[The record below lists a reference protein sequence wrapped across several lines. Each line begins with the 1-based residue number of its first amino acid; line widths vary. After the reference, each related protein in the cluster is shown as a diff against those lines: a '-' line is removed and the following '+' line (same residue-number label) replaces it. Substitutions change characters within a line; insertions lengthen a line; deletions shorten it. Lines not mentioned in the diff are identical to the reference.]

1 MFEQAQAEYDRKSI
15 IWLSSVGER
24 VVKYAREHG
33 SYTDRTGNL
42 RNSIGY
48 VVVQFGKVVVS
59 SFTDTEPQIIS
70 RGYALSVA
78 EGLPKGH
85 KTFLVW
91 VAGMEYAKYVEA
103 RGYDVIEGSGDWVE
117 STAERL
123 KDEFRRYLKSKKQ

>member
-1 MFEQAQAEYDRKSI
+1 MFEEAQAEYDRKSI

-59 SFTDTEPQIIS
+59 SFTGIEPQIIS

-78 EGLPKGH
+78 DGLPKGH

-117 STAERL
+117 ATAERL